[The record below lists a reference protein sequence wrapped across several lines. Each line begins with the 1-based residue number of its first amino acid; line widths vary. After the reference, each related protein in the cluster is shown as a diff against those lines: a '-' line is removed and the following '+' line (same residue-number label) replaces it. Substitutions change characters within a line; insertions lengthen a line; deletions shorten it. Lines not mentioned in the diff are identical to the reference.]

1 MYFER
6 ARFRQPG
13 GDKAVLLR
21 YHRAMHI
28 VLITGISGS
37 GKSVALNVLEDAGY
51 YCVDNLPPALLPQLV
66 KAVDAQQTAKL
77 AVAVD
82 ARSAES
88 LVELPL
94 NVRSLKEEGHEVKVM
109 FLTSSTHSLV
119 ARFSETRRSH
129 PLSHEL
135 RPGENPASRRTLI
148 ECIAEERERLAPIE
162 QLGHVIDTSEASANK
177 LRAWIK
183 ELAEVKHAPLTLF
196 FESFAFKV
204 GVPLDADFVFD
215 VRAIP
220 NPYYDLSLRP
230 LTGKDAPVIAFLD
243 AQPSAAEMLEDI
255 RKFVEKWLPSFK
267 TDNRSYLTVAVGCT
281 GGQHR
286 SVYMAERLAAY
297 FGESERVVLRHREQS

>member
-1 MYFER
+1 
-6 ARFRQPG
+6 
-13 GDKAVLLR
+13 
-21 YHRAMHI
+21 MHI

-51 YCVDNLPPALLPQLV
+51 YCVDNLPPALLPALV
-66 KAVDAQQTAKL
+66 AAVNETGTGKVG
-77 AVAVD
+77 VAVD

-88 LVELPL
+88 LVELPVS
-94 NVRSLKEEGHEVKVM
+94 VRRLREEGHSVKVM

-129 PLSHEL
+129 PLSHQL

-148 ECIAEERERLAPIE
+148 ECIAEERERLSAIE
-162 QLGHVIDTSEASANK
+162 NLGHVIDTSELSANK
-177 LRAWIK
+177 LRAWIN
-183 ELAEVKHAPLTLF
+183 ELAEVDHAPLTLF

-220 NPYYDLSLRP
+220 NPYYDLALRP
-230 LTGKDAPVIAFLD
+230 LTGRDAPVIAFLD
-243 AQPSAAEMLEDI
+243 GQPSAAEMLEDI
-255 RKFVEKWLPSFK
+255 RAFVEKWLPSFK

-286 SVYMAERLAAY
+286 SVYMAERLGAY
-297 FGESERVVLRHREQS
+297 FGTTERVIVRHREQPKNLTA